1 MGMKTVTREG
11 ELRDWLTG
19 PGRPLGMTAAGGALL
34 VVGMVRRPLWALASA
49 AGGVLLYAGIRD
61 LLRRRED
68 IVSSFPGIGVRPEQ
82 APVRTPAEH
91 HEVPLMESEVTV
103 PDDRVDEASWES
115 FPASDPP
122 SWTCISRD

>member
-1 MGMKTVTREG
+1 MKTVTSDD

-19 PGRPLGMTAAGGALL
+19 PGRPLAMTAAGGALL
-34 VVGMVRRPLWALASA
+34 VVSMVRRPLSALASA

-61 LLRRRED
+61 LLERREG
-68 IVSSFPGIGVRPEQ
+68 ILSSFPGIGVRPEQ
-82 APVRTPAEH
+82 APVHTTAEPQA
-91 HEVPLMESEVTV
+91 VPVMESEATV